1 MVYWMG
7 MRSNIC
13 ISTCHIKFGYFIMNP
28 CIGDFVY
35 ILEDLLQCLAEENV
49 MDILQSTNMSVSG

>member
-1 MVYWMG
+1 
-7 MRSNIC
+7 
-13 ISTCHIKFGYFIMNP
+13 MNP